1 MKERTDE
8 AAHTHSSPRL
18 GRTDGE
24 EAAAAAEKQ
33 ERMQSGFNSRAG
45 MENQGIIG
53 KRRRGGK
60 RDAREEEEEDEE
72 EEEEG

>member
-8 AAHTHSSPRL
+8 AAHTHSSP
-18 GRTDGE
+18 RTDGE